1 MQDLRGAWQS
11 VAVMEFSIEAQETE
25 PQLLQFLSPNE
36 AVVAISI
43 EVRIG
48 DTAGMMNIG
57 IPSTIVKMLRQKFDQ
72 QWSMRKTEATEEE
85 HARLLSL
92 IRRSSFLVDARLQGP
107 SLGVSKLLDLQEG
120 DVLAFDYPVERPVG
134 VAVNG
139 KLKYSGEI
147 VVLGRK
153 RAFQVQELITGR

>member
-1 MQDLRGAWQS
+1 ML
-11 VAVMEFSIEAQETE
+11 
-25 PQLLQFLSPNE
+25 QLLSPNE

-48 DTAGMMNIG
+48 ETAGIMNIG

-72 QWSMRKTEATEEE
+72 QWSMRKTQATEDER
-85 HARLLSL
+85 ARLLNL
-92 IRRSSFLVDARLQGP
+92 IRRSSFHVDACLHGP
-107 SLGVSKLLDLQEG
+107 SLGVGALLDLQEG
-120 DVLAFDYPVERPVG
+120 DVLAFDYPLERPVD

-147 VVLGRK
+147 VALGRK
-153 RAFQVQELITGR
+153 RAFQIQEPLVGP